1 MTAVLAILRHLVVE
15 RSPVQGFAADH
26 RLYWW
31 LGFNHAPSQ
40 LFFLLSSP
48 SRLSLFHLYVVV
60 S

>member
-1 MTAVLAILRHLVVE
+1 MY
-15 RSPVQGFAADH
+15 Q
-26 RLYWW
+26 W